1 MINVL
6 TNEIVTG
13 GPWDVRCH
21 YISSARDNNM
31 YVQYI
36 MFMNPK
42 KKSVARFVNK
52 LIIAYTILCMI
63 LYIKT
68 LINTMS
74 MHPWHPRVT

>member
-1 MINVL
+1 
-6 TNEIVTG
+6 
-13 GPWDVRCH
+13 
-21 YISSARDNNM
+21 M